1 MNWKSFVVFSS
12 EGLEI
17 QLITC
22 KMYEK
27 NPHKT
32 VPFSNK
38 TLTACPLLNEAQFT
52 GSPVSGKAND
62 IKVLSSCKHI
72 RKY

>member
-1 MNWKSFVVFSS
+1 MNWKSFFVFSS
-12 EGLEI
+12 ERLEI

-22 KMYEK
+22 KMYETP
-27 NPHKT
+27 PHKT

-38 TLTACPLLNEAQFT
+38 TLTVCPLLNEAQFT
-52 GSPVSGKAND
+52 GSPVSGKTDD